1 MKPKV
6 GRGILLIINVVKS
19 WAFTTSTETE
29 VFRISHL
36 SPASGENLRAV
47 VAQGFYDEGD
57 TPNIFNPKIIFSR
70 EESEIFTLYFPA
82 GISSHS
88 IGIKRLDKAEM
99 SWI

>member
-1 MKPKV
+1 MPWV
-6 GRGILLIINVVKS
+6 NLGEINVVKS

-57 TPNIFNPKIIFSR
+57 TPNIFNPKIISPKF
-70 EESEIFTLYFPA
+70 LA
-82 GISSHS
+82 
-88 IGIKRLDKAEM
+88 
-99 SWI
+99 